1 MGAMGRMYKMVVC
14 LWVAAAGWGGAVA
27 EIGSNMNN
35 ISGSMLRDLTDVLG
49 MVEVSYSE
57 PVINVS
63 YVASVQFDMRA
74 MGPVYNST
82 HLVIDAIANKQAYP
96 EGMVTVSDGHA
107 YVKPLKEEWRA
118 LLVHYAGPTAVIVVA
133 VLLIAILPLAGLF
146 WCCCYWCRMGRRR
159 RPFDRKYDACLKG
172 ILAIILIGL
181 LTLFLFGV
189 VCAFATDS
197 QVETGSAEAAD
208 SLKAGIRD
216 AREFLNATQAH
227 ARWLLVV
234 NYRELEIKLNSML
247 YSIGVTASVK
257 LGEFSR
263 AVSVT
268 TLNKLVQQ
276 LDGVREQLRSVHA
289 LTATLRAKAEELNT
303 GLRKVKNQL
312 LQTLAKCDQPKCRAL
327 QDKYKIGQLDT
338 EIQYSQMPDVTE
350 LLNNVS
356 ALLDSD
362 IKSEVAAG
370 QQVFS
375 DIQRGI
381 QRSVDRH
388 MPDVSQAIADIGKK
402 LAGVADEITW
412 MAGNA
417 SAVLQRQESSA
428 AELRRLHATYGPY
441 RRYAGLAAA
450 IALLL
455 ITCLLAWGLM
465 CGVCGKR
472 PDVYGASDCCNKG
485 AGSKSLLCGMGAMF
499 LLGSAVTLVLLVYFI
514 VGVATQR
521 FVCDPLTEPRDNRL
535 FGDLEQLVDF
545 ENMLFNERRD
555 PDFNMTAALLRCHNN
570 QTIYQVLHLHR
581 LVNLSETSA
590 AVRGS
595 LTRHVAA
602 LRPLLPAERPVAI
615 LRPGA
620 RDKLQRLADSGLS
633 DFDFERILAA
643 LETNMTTLALDS
655 LARQLNSTAA
665 SLQRPLFAEEVRSL
679 RSASA
684 ALSALMHDV
693 LRPMLDYSAQLN
705 STATKLRDGLRFNHS
720 SLKDAIT
727 YLMHETSEAEVFL
740 NTEGPDRVQNMT
752 AGLADT
758 VALRLEQYVQRLAAA
773 ARQSVG
779 RCGPLSNAFNATRD
793 AACRKILMPVN
804 GYWMSLAWCVVL
816 LAPLLLVAARLAR
829 LYLHA
834 DAYPGPLVE
843 AEYLYDAYAD
853 RDNVPLANAYKVE
866 KRSAREP
873 RDGRS
878 SPRAR
883 ARAPAAAPPAPRA
896 AVAPPADH
904 YHARRYNDM
913 APKHWEEGP
922 PRYLGSTEYERPPP
936 YYYPGPKRRRS
947 AGAGGGGWA
956 DYLADSPVR
965 ASSRDDMTAVQLTP
979 KPPAGS
985 WAEYLGASSGAPRLR
1000 RAFSMEDVP
1009 PPPSKEPATSWA
1021 QYLAASEN
1029 SLSPPMFPPR
1039 AEQRA
1044 EPSAPC
1050 EPVTSW
1056 AEYLAARYYYTPCIV
1071 VPSHLTMVSH
1081 IFVVNARLF
1090 RPMDYLANCTITSS
1104 F

>member
-381 QRSVDRH
+381 QRSVDQH

-555 PDFNMTAALLRCHNN
+555 PDFNMTAALLRCHDN

-581 LVNLSETSA
+581 LVNLSDTSE

-602 LRPLLPAERPVAI
+602 LRPLLPGERPVAI

-620 RDKLQRLADSGLS
+620 RDKLRRLADSGLS

-665 SLQRPLFAEEVRSL
+665 SLQRPQLAEEARSL
-679 RSASA
+679 RSAAA
-684 ALSALMHDV
+684 ALAALMRDV

-752 AGLADT
+752 AGLADA

-773 ARQSVG
+773 ARDSVG

-843 AEYLYDAYAD
+843 A
-853 RDNVPLANAYKVE
+853 AYKVE

-873 RDGRS
+873 RDGRA

-896 AVAPPADH
+896 AALAPPADH

-936 YYYPGPKRRRS
+936 YYYPGPN
-947 AGAGGGGWA
+947 
-956 DYLADSPVR
+956 PVR
-965 ASSRDDMTAVQLTP
+965 VSSRDDMTAVQLTP
-979 KPPAGS
+979 KPPTGS

-1021 QYLAASEN
+1021 QYLAASES
-1029 SLSPPMFPPR
+1029 SLSRPMFPPR

-1044 EPSAPC
+1044 APSAPR

-1056 AEYLAARYYYTPCIV
+1056 AEYLAAS
-1071 VPSHLTMVSH
+1071 PSAPVFPEPRRRSGGEWAAQGTGWSW
-1081 IFVVNARLF
+1081 AQ
-1090 RPMDYLANCTITSS
+1090 YLGGRASDRQ
-1104 F
+1104 

>member
-1 MGAMGRMYKMVVC
+1 
-14 LWVAAAGWGGAVA
+14 
-27 EIGSNMNN
+27 
-35 ISGSMLRDLTDVLG
+35 
-49 MVEVSYSE
+49 
-57 PVINVS
+57 
-63 YVASVQFDMRA
+63 
-74 MGPVYNST
+74 
-82 HLVIDAIANKQAYP
+82 
-96 EGMVTVSDGHA
+96 MVTVSDGH
-107 YVKPLKEEWRA
+107 VNIKPLKEEWRA

-133 VLLIAILPLAGLF
+133 VLLIAVLPLAGLF

-197 QVETGSAEAAD
+197 QVETGTAEAAD

-216 AREFLNATQAH
+216 TREFLNATQAH

-234 NYRELEIKLNSML
+234 NYKELEIKLNSML

-276 LDGVREQLRSVHA
+276 LDGVRDQLHSVHA
-289 LTATLRAKAEELNT
+289 LTGTLRAKAEELNS

-362 IKSEVAAG
+362 IKREVAEG

-381 QRSVDRH
+381 QRSVDQH
-388 MPDVSQAIADIGKK
+388 MPDVSHAIADIGKK
-402 LAGVADEITW
+402 LEGVADEITW

-417 SAVLQRQESSA
+417 SAALQRQESSA

-499 LLGSAVTLVLLVYFI
+499 LLGSGVTLVLLVYFI

-545 ENMLFNERRD
+545 ENMVFNERRD
-555 PDFNMTAALLRCHNN
+555 PDFNMTAALLRCHTN

-581 LVNLSETSA
+581 LLNLSATSGT
-590 AVRGS
+590 VRQS
-595 LTRHVAA
+595 LARHVAA
-602 LRPLLPAERPVAI
+602 LRPLLARGDQPVSI
-615 LRPGA
+615 LRAPA
-620 RDKLQRLADSGLS
+620 RDKLRRLADSGLS
-633 DFDFERILAA
+633 DFDFDRILAA

-655 LARQLNSTAA
+655 LARQLNNTAA
-665 SLQRPLFAEEVRSL
+665 SLQQPLFAEQVRSL
-679 RSASA
+679 RSAAA
-684 ALSALMHDV
+684 ALAALMRDV
-693 LRPMLDYSAQLN
+693 LRPMLHTSAQLN

-740 NTEGPDRVQNMT
+740 NTEGPERVQN
-752 AGLADT
+752 
-758 VALRLEQYVQRLAAA
+758 
-773 ARQSVG
+773 
-779 RCGPLSNAFNATRD
+779 
-793 AACRKILMPVN
+793 
-804 GYWMSLAWCVVL
+804 
-816 LAPLLLVAARLAR
+816 
-829 LYLHA
+829 A

-843 AEYLYDAYAD
+843 AVVEINS
-853 RDNVPLANAYKVE
+853 DNVCSSTYGNNKVE
-866 KRSAREP
+866 YCEYNVRSRQPHPSSIVIWSGAR
-873 RDGRS
+873 DVTGRVTS
-878 SPRAR
+878 
-883 ARAPAAAPPAPRA
+883 PAA
-896 AVAPPADH
+896 
-904 YHARRYNDM
+904 
-913 APKHWEEGP
+913 
-922 PRYLGSTEYERPPP
+922 
-936 YYYPGPKRRRS
+936 
-947 AGAGGGGWA
+947 
-956 DYLADSPVR
+956 
-965 ASSRDDMTAVQLTP
+965 
-979 KPPAGS
+979 
-985 WAEYLGASSGAPRLR
+985 
-1000 RAFSMEDVP
+1000 
-1009 PPPSKEPATSWA
+1009 
-1021 QYLAASEN
+1021 
-1029 SLSPPMFPPR
+1029 
-1039 AEQRA
+1039 
-1044 EPSAPC
+1044 
-1050 EPVTSW
+1050 
-1056 AEYLAARYYYTPCIV
+1056 
-1071 VPSHLTMVSH
+1071 
-1081 IFVVNARLF
+1081 
-1090 RPMDYLANCTITSS
+1090 
-1104 F
+1104 